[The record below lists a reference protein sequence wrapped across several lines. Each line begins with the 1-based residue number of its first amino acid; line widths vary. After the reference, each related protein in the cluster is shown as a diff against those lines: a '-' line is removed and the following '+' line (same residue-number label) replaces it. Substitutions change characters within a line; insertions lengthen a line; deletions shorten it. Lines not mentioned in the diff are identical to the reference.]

1 MASGSGAAP
10 AAAAVQ
16 ATLSPAPFTVTAE
29 AIRTAVQELFQGGDL
44 LATSLGELREQVPQ
58 KLGFSSDALDPRRRE
73 RKKITRDIVSAIL

>member
-16 ATLSPAPFTVTAE
+16 APLSPAPFTVTAE
-29 AIRTAVQELFQGGDL
+29 AIRTAVQEFLQGGDL

-58 KLGFSSDALDPRRRE
+58 KLGFSSDALDPRKRE
-73 RKKITRDIVSAIL
+73 RKKITRDIVNATL